1 MSGDVLV
8 RMSGISKSYPG
19 VAALS
24 DVDFELRAG
33 EVHCLVG
40 ENGAGKSTLM
50 RILTGAE
57 QPDRGV
63 IDIAGHV
70 SGHLRPAEAHRLG
83 VSAIY
88 QETDLVPDLTVA
100 QNMFL
105 GHEPRNRLGVLDRA
119 AMRRE
124 AGRVLAELNVS
135 LPVNAL
141 VAELSAANSQ
151 LVQIAKALTRET
163 RVLIM
168 DEPGAVLSDHEL
180 KTLFEIVDDL
190 RGRGLGIIYIS
201 HRLEELV
208 RIGDRVTVMR
218 DGQWVSTQ
226 NVSDTSVPEIIRA
239 MVGRE
244 LTDQYH
250 KHPAVRDEVALSVRG
265 LTVRNHVRDVSFDL
279 HRGEIVGLAGLV
291 GAGRSSLLGCLFGVF
306 RAQSGTVLLGGRP
319 LQARSP
325 VAAVEHGVALV
336 PEDRRG
342 TGLVLSRSVAENLA
356 LPSLDRLSWG
366 VFLRPKA
373 LREFARTYVAEL
385 RVKTPS
391 AAQPVEL
398 LSGGNQQKVVL
409 GKWLARGVSVL
420 LLDEP
425 TAGVDVGAKAEIY
438 ALMNELAAAGM
449 SILMAS
455 SELPEVLGMSDR
467 VLVMSEGR
475 ITAELSREEATQE
488 RIMKYAV
495 PASVAITS

>member
-1 MSGDVLV
+1 MGDDVLV
-8 RMSGISKSYPG
+8 RMRGITKSYPG

-24 DVDFELRAG
+24 GVDFELRAG

-57 QPDRGV
+57 QPDSGV
-63 IDIAGHV
+63 IDIAGHE

-105 GHEPRNRLGVLDRA
+105 GHEPRNRFGVLDRTM
-119 AMRRE
+119 MRRE
-124 AGRVLAELNVS
+124 AKRVLAELDVS
-135 LPVNAL
+135 LSVDAPVADL
-141 VAELSAANSQ
+141 TAANSQ
-151 LVQIAKALTRET
+151 FVQIAKALTRET

-201 HRLEELV
+201 HRLEELL

-218 DGQWVSTQ
+218 DGRWVSTCD
-226 NVSDTSVPEIIRA
+226 VPDTSVPEIIQA
-239 MVGRE
+239 MVGRK

-250 KHPAVRDEVALSVRG
+250 KTPAVRDEVALSVRG
-265 LTVRNHVRDVSFDL
+265 LTIRDHFTDVSFDL
-279 HRGEIVGLAGLV
+279 RRGEIVGLSGLV

-306 RAQSGTVLLGGRP
+306 RAQAGTVVLDGQP
-319 LQARSP
+319 LHTRSP
-325 VAAVEHGVALV
+325 VAAIEHGIALV

-342 TGLVLSRSVAENLA
+342 TGLVLSRSVAENLT
-356 LPSLDRLSWG
+356 LPSLDQLSRG
-366 VFLRPKA
+366 MLLRPKV
-373 LREFARTYVAEL
+373 LRELARKYIAEL

-391 AAQPVEL
+391 AAQPVQF

-438 ALMNELAAAGM
+438 ALINKLAAEGM

-455 SELPEVLGMSDR
+455 SELPEILGMSDR

-488 RIMKYAV
+488 KIMTYAV
-495 PASVAITS
+495 LTSAVNAS